1 MAMVLLAEIAC
12 GDFSGHYSVG
22 REQKA
27 WVLLAAPLESR
38 HLTVGGSAPRHVLA

>member
-27 WVLLAAPLESR
+27 
-38 HLTVGGSAPRHVLA
+38 